1 MARSRVR
8 KTGETRD
15 EWRMKFKE
23 AVLYCKAHR
32 APGQKFQH
40 CVRDYLLTHR

>member
-8 KTGETRD
+8 KTGNSREQ
-15 EWRMKFKE
+15 WKMKFRE
-23 AVLYCKAHR
+23 AALYCKAHR

-40 CVRDYLLTHR
+40 CVREYLLAHR